1 MAKKYRTIHYFRVSW
16 TSGSPVSLGR
26 MLVHCLNALPTRGN
40 TLLPVRNGQAA
51 VMHRDVHDTEDVDL
65 HVVSWIP
72 GDQTSTVPH
81 TRPDLEVVNPPQ
93 NSDFLRGDAMLLI
106 RGNHFLVLTSGMRL
120 SPVEFYLKELL
131 KECDEDA
138 TQFEL
143 VPIANRGLLQQIR
156 SEGIKRITLGLSQYL
171 ETFNADEPRTFKS
184 QIGLRFRNL
193 LMDTSSWESISRA
206 NLQASLSVVSGT
218 VSDGGLSSDEM
229 ADLADEIALDEDDA
243 LFEDVVIETKKGT
256 THARNELKLRR
267 KAGVE
272 THGTTVSYVA
282 AWQEMENYFLE
293 LEENGALEY

>member
-1 MAKKYRTIHYFRVSW
+1 
-16 TSGSPVSLGR
+16 
-26 MLVHCLNALPTRGN
+26 
-40 TLLPVRNGQAA
+40 
-51 VMHRDVHDTEDVDL
+51 
-65 HVVSWIP
+65 
-72 GDQTSTVPH
+72 
-81 TRPDLEVVNPPQ
+81 
-93 NSDFLRGDAMLLI
+93 MLLI